1 MAETFQSVQ
10 QATTA
15 SFVTIYTAPALTSS
29 IVIGFSAAN
38 TNASAAKDF
47 SLQKVTSGG
56 ATTTVLANEISI
68 PTNDALNPIQGKL
81 VLEAGDYIQIKGTDT
96 DIDCTVSILEIT

>member
-15 SFVTIYTAPALTSS
+15 SFVTAYTAPALTTA
-29 IVIGFSAAN
+29 ILIGFSAAN
-38 TNASAAKDF
+38 TDASAAKDF
-47 SLQKVTSGG
+47 SLQKVASGG
-56 ATTTVLANEISI
+56 GTTILANEISI
-68 PTNDALNPIQGKL
+68 PTNDSLNPLQGKL

-96 DIDCTVSILEIT
+96 AIDCTISILEIS

>member
-15 SFVTIYTAPALTSS
+15 SYVTVYTAPALTTA
-29 IVIGFSAAN
+29 ILIGFTAAN
-38 TNASAAKDF
+38 TDASAAKDF
-47 SLQKVTSGG
+47 SLQKVASGG
-56 ATTTVLANEISI
+56 ATTTILANEISI
-68 PTNDALNPIQGKL
+68 PTNDSLNPLQGKL

-96 DIDCTVSILEIT
+96 DIDCTISILEIS